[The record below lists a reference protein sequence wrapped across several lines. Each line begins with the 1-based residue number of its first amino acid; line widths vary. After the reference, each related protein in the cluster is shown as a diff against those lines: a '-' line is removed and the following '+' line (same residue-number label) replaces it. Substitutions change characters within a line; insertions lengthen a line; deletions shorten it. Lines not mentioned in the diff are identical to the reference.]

1 MVKISMTQEE
11 QQTSESSNAVD
22 KLLSRNGGLTYLE
35 IPALDPS
42 RSAAFYEKILG
53 WRIDRSDPPHIKFLD
68 QTGHLLGRWHAGRAI
83 SRKPGLLPF
92 FYVDRIDEAV
102 SLVVPHGGQIVKA
115 PYVEGNLLVAAIRDP
130 AGNMIGL
137 WQEASG

>member
-1 MVKISMTQEE
+1 MAQQE
-11 QQTSESSNAVD
+11 QSSSENSNAVD
-22 KLLSRNGGLTYLE
+22 KLLCRNGGLTYLE
-35 IPALDPS
+35 IPAVDAG
-42 RSAAFYEKILG
+42 RSAAFYEQVVG

-68 QTGHLLGRWHAGRAI
+68 QTGHLLGRWRTDRAI

-92 FYVDRIDEAV
+92 IYVDRIEETVAR
-102 SLVVPHGGQIVKA
+102 VVPSGGEVVKA
-115 PYVEGNLLVAAIRDP
+115 PYPEGNLFVAAIRDP